1 MGFYLNFVGV
11 GNFPCITKREIK
23 TMPKTKGYVLYEGPS
38 AINGESIAA
47 ILTLEST
54 NKKTG
59 NMAQLW
65 ILAKDIPPHIA
76 QKTGDD
82 DAVCGDCPIKK
93 ECYVITFQGPLS
105 VWNAYKRGT
114 YENIA
119 DTFQPGKFID
129 TSLMFLMDLII
140 RFGAYGD
147 PAALPKWLIKTI
159 SKNCKDFTGYT
170 HQWNK
175 RKFNYLKNYFMAS
188 VETKK
193 FAEKALKKGFRY
205 FRIKPPSA
213 INFKK
218 EIDCPSNIGIQ
229 CIDCKLCNGSKQAK
243 NITIEAHGAR
253 ARGIAYV

>member
-1 MGFYLNFVGV
+1 
-11 GNFPCITKREIK
+11 
-23 TMPKTKGYVLYEGPS
+23 MPKTKGYVLYEGPS
-38 AINGESIAA
+38 AINGENIAA

-76 QKTGDD
+76 QKTGND

-93 ECYVITFQGPLS
+93 ECYVLTFQGPLS
-105 VWNAYKRGT
+105 VWNAYKRGS
-114 YENIA
+114 YENINLNFA
-119 DTFQPGKFID
+119 KYVSILKKRFF
-129 TSLMFLMDLII
+129 MELII

-147 PAALPKWLIKTI
+147 PAALPEWLITSI
-159 SKNCKDFTGYT
+159 ADNCKDFTGYT

-193 FAEKALKKGFRY
+193 LAEKALKKGFRY
-205 FRIKPPSA
+205 FRIKPPGA
-213 INFKK
+213 INFEN
-218 EIDCPSNIGIQ
+218 EITCPSDNGIQ
-229 CIDCKLCNGSKQAK
+229 CIDCKLCNGAKQAK

-253 ARGIAYV
+253 AGGIAYV